1 MLGAHAPETVKDEWN
16 IYTAGEMILPD
27 KPRWGH
33 MISSHY
39 LKHLKNGDYGK
50 SKLHK
55 YMARETVSQGIIG
68 GT

>member
-1 MLGAHAPETVKDEWN
+1 MLGAHAPETVKDAWN
-16 IYTAGEMILPD
+16 IYTAGEIILPD

-39 LKHLKNGDYGK
+39 LKHLKNGDYRK
-50 SKLHK
+50 SKLHE
-55 YMARETVSQGIIG
+55 YMAREAAPQSTIG